1 MCVSA
6 VHIMSSTVDVSG
18 SRTRSPAA
26 PSLLN
31 SRTAW
36 IAAFFVVIVWSLAQA
51 GIFRRDLI
59 NEGGWTLVARFVQ
72 ASVQPKLTSDFLALT
87 VDAALTTLAYAVC
100 GTALS
105 LCIGSAGAM
114 FVSEVWWESILP
126 IRRRRPVGI
135 RVPWLLSRAVLAI
148 PRGVHELLWGLFFV
162 NIFGLDP
169 LTAILAIGV
178 PFGAIV
184 AKIFAEII
192 DETPRRP
199 FQALINSGVSPIKA
213 FFYTLLPQALP
224 DLLSYTFYRFECS
237 IRAAALLGIIGAGGL
252 GYQILLSV
260 QTLKYDEL
268 WTLFYALVLLSGV
281 ADVWS
286 AALRRRL
293 THAGGRRSTIEGVG
307 YAGARR
313 LAGAGDRVI
322 RGSLIVAVLLLPFSF
337 WYVHPH
343 VSRLWSPH
351 TATLLSDI
359 YQQATPPRVSWEQ
372 SIELFRLSGKT
383 LAMSILAALF
393 ATLGGIILS
402 FPAANNFLLPGGIL
416 NTGTQTPLGRLL
428 AGASWV
434 ISRLALLVARAIP
447 APIWALVLLFVFFPG
462 ILPGAIALGLYNLG
476 ILGRLMAEVTENMD
490 ERPLRA
496 LRAQGAS
503 GGHVFFY
510 GVLPTTMPRFIAYG
524 LYRWEIA
531 IRATVI
537 VGLVGAGGLGRLLTE
552 QLSSFDYRGVV
563 FTLLFYIALTF
574 LVDLTSA
581 ALRRTW
587 R

>member
-1 MCVSA
+1 MNGA
-6 VHIMSSTVDVSG
+6 TDISG
-18 SRTRSPAA
+18 ARYRAPAA
-26 PSLLN
+26 LSLLN
-31 SRTAW
+31 RRTAW
-36 IAAFFVVIVWSLAQA
+36 IAALILATGWSLAHA
-51 GIFRRDLI
+51 GIFQRDLI
-59 NEGGWTLVARFVQ
+59 NEGGWPLVARFVR
-72 ASVQPKLTSDFLALT
+72 ASLQPKLTSDFLALT
-87 VDAALTTLAYAVC
+87 VDATFTTLAYAVC

-114 FVSEVWWESILP
+114 FVSELWWQSILP
-126 IRRRRPVGI
+126 ARRSRPIGVHL
-135 RVPWLLSRAVLAI
+135 PWTLSRAMLAI
-148 PRGVHELLWGLFFV
+148 PRGIHELLWGLFFV

-199 FQALINSGVSPIKA
+199 FQVLINSGVSPIKA

-224 DLLSYTFYRFECS
+224 DLLSYAFYRFECS

-268 WTLFYALVLLSGV
+268 WTLFYALVLLSGL

-293 THAGGRRSTIEGVG
+293 AHPGAGRSTIEGMGHV
-307 YAGARR
+307 AGRR

-322 RGSLIVAVLLLPFSF
+322 RGSLLVTAVLLPLSL
-337 WYVHPH
+337 WYLHPDI
-343 VSRLWSPH
+343 SKLWSPR
-351 TATLLSDI
+351 TGALLTDI
-359 YQQATPPRVSWEQ
+359 YRQAMPPRVNWAQ
-372 SIELFRLSGKT
+372 IVELVHLSGKT

-393 ATLGGIILS
+393 AAGGGMMLS
-402 FPAANNFLLPGGIL
+402 FPAANNFLLPGGVL
-416 NTGTQTPLGRLL
+416 NAGAQTRLGRLL
-428 AGASWV
+428 AGIVWIV
-434 ISRLALLVARAIP
+434 SRLVLLFARAIP

-462 ILPGAIALGLYNLG
+462 IVPGAIALGLYNLG

-496 LRAQGAS
+496 LRAQGAP
-503 GGHVFFY
+503 GGHIFLY

-552 QLSSFDYRGVV
+552 QLSSFDYRSVV
-563 FTLLFYIALTF
+563 LTLFFYIALTF
-574 LVDLTSA
+574 LVDLISA
-581 ALRRTW
+581 VGQRTW